1 MLLQYRLSTR
11 LSFDRP
17 VTDHVFRLRLTPAC
31 DERQNVVRSDI
42 RIHPATPL
50 ASGIESAW
58 GNRTHFGRLDAP
70 HDALVYEAEGVVQT
84 SNRSVS
90 DAEPAGYLVHPT
102 PLTRPGAALLALSH
116 SLGLMER
123 PRDIALLG
131 SAMHLVHDAFTYT
144 PGITTVATTA
154 EEALVSGRGV
164 CQDYSHVLIALLR
177 GCGIHARYVSGMM
190 TGIGATHAWVE
201 AWHEGQW
208 IGLDPT
214 HNAWVDEHYV
224 VMARGADFSDA
235 AIEHGLFKGNAAQSI
250 ATTVSVVESND

>member
-31 DERQNVVRSDI
+31 DERQRVVRSDI
-42 RIHPATPL
+42 RIQPATPL
-50 ASGIESAW
+50 APGIESAW

-70 HDALVYEAEGVVQT
+70 HDALVYEAEGIVQT
-84 SNRSVS
+84 MNRGVS
-90 DAEPAGYLVHPT
+90 DADPAGYLAHPT
-102 PLTRPGAALLALSH
+102 PLTRPGPAIVALLRRAC
-116 SLGLMER
+116 LMQL
-123 PRDIALLG
+123 PRDKTLMG
-131 SAMHLVHDAFTYT
+131 TAMHLVHEAFTYT
-144 PGITTVATTA
+144 PGFTTVATTA
-154 EEALVSGRGV
+154 EEALASGHGV

-177 GCGIHARYVSGMM
+177 ECGMHARYVSGMM

-201 AWHEGQW
+201 AWIDDQW

-214 HNAWVDEHYV
+214 HDAWVDEHYV

-235 AIEHGLFKGNAAQSI
+235 AIEHGLFKGSAVQTI
-250 ATTVSVVESND
+250 TTTVNVVESND

>member
-31 DERQNVVRSDI
+31 DERQRVVRSDI

-50 ASGIESAW
+50 ARGIESVW

-70 HDALVYEAEGVVQT
+70 HDALLYEAEGVVKT
-84 SNRSVS
+84 TARSVS
-90 DAEPAGYLVHPT
+90 DVEPAGYLVHPT
-102 PLTRPGAALLALSH
+102 PLTRPGAALLALCRGID
-116 SLGLMER
+116 LTKRPCGKALM
-123 PRDIALLG
+123 G
-131 SAMHLVHDAFTYT
+131 TAMHLVHGAFTYT

-154 EEALVSGRGV
+154 EEALASGRGV

-177 GCGIHARYVSGMM
+177 HCGMHARYVSGMM

-214 HNAWVDEHYV
+214 HDAWVDEHYV

-235 AIEHGLFKGNAAQSI
+235 AIEHGLFKGSAIQTI
-250 ATTVSVVESND
+250 TTTVNVVESND